1 MTEPQH
7 GDRPHSSGP
16 SLYPIAF
23 AAGIACILVG
33 LIVNPKII
41 VPIGAVIAIVFGL
54 LWARDAT
61 EEFRGEPVHAIE
73 PEAGSPPE
81 STDAPATPADQDV
94 DALTSER
101 FPRNRFLEGA
111 TLGLGAV
118 IGGLVTVPAIAAM
131 ASWLGA
137 STMAYRSS
145 PPKAK

>member
-7 GDRPHSSGP
+7 GDRPHSPGP

-41 VPIGAVIAIVFGL
+41 VPIGAVIAIVFGF

-61 EEFRGEPVHAIE
+61 EEFRGEPVHAME
-73 PEAGSPPE
+73 PESGGP
-81 STDAPATPADQDV
+81 DAPAIPADQGE
-94 DALTSER
+94 AAMPTLETGER

-111 TLGLGAV
+111 TLGLGVV
-118 IGGLVTVPAIAAM
+118 IGGLVTVPAI
-131 ASWLGA
+131 G
-137 STMAYRSS
+137 RS
-145 PPKAK
+145 